1 MLSRRL
7 ILCLYLAGCS
17 VDDPG
22 PSSLDSGPS
31 SDSGLVDAAP
41 LDATDSASRSEVRV
55 EVTPRAG
62 IVLREPDGGAIV
74 RVDVSEAPST
84 DVVLG
89 VQSRDE
95 AQVRAASTP
104 VTIRAGETSVE
115 LELVVVDDHIA
126 DGPQV
131 VLVDLTSTSSDSR
144 FDGLDLPSV
153 EVVCLDDETPSVA
166 VATRTG
172 TTSEAGGEARFEV
185 VFATQPRADVTI
197 PVLSLDPTEGLAE
210 SATWSAGADRSI
222 EVVVSGVDDEV
233 ADGARR
239 YEVQLGPTISEDP
252 DYDGIDLGRLLL
264 VNEDDEVAA
273 LDVSAPSGPTD
284 EDGTPATF
292 TIRLASR
299 PSHSVGV
306 EIEVDDAAIAYVTP
320 TRFTISPDTWSEEV
334 TVTVRGVSDGRAGV
348 DRPFEVRV
356 STHSADSTYADEE
369 SRLDFIRLERSLRA
383 QRVALGPSHAC
394 AIDLSGRV
402 WCWGARALL
411 GSLAPPGDAIARRGV
426 FLDETFRARKVVAG
440 QSHTCALG
448 TDGRVACW
456 GDSRAVG
463 AGEGTYGSALPVLFE
478 TEFSDISAA
487 RSWYY
492 QFTVAVDAGGTLWG
506 WGEAG
511 FGGYCDWPP
520 PFGVCNTRNPT
531 YGNIMSPT
539 ASSITAVSR
548 VFAAIRGTIVV
559 DDEANPRYLGSVP
572 SSGSRTTVAEFST
585 SPDESRVCHI
595 ELDGSL
601 SCNLASV
608 PSGQPPSGRYDA
620 LSVGITMAC
629 AIATDGGLH
638 CWSDSVAWEPDGP
651 IPRLGV
657 EPDGSGG
664 FLDRDWVDVSVYDQI
679 CAVRSSGELYCWESL
694 DAEPYRIY

>member
-1 MLSRRL
+1 
-7 ILCLYLAGCS
+7 LYLAGCS

-22 PSSLDSGPS
+22 PSSLDSGPP

-41 LDATDSASRSEVRV
+41 LDATDSASGSEVRV

-62 IVLREPDGGAIV
+62 IVLREPDGVAIV
-74 RVDVSEAPST
+74 RVEVSEAPST

-131 VLVDLTSTSSDSR
+131 VLVDLTSTSSEPR
-144 FDGLDLPSV
+144 FDGLDLSSV

-185 VFATQPRADVTI
+185 VFATRPRADVTI
-197 PVLSLDPTEGLAE
+197 PVLSLDVTEGSSE
-210 SATWSAGADRSI
+210 PTTWSPGAGASI
-222 EVVVSGVDDEV
+222 DVVVSGVDDEV
-233 ADGARR
+233 ADGPRP
-239 YEVQLGPTISEDP
+239 YEVRLGPTASADP
-252 DYDGIDLGRLLL
+252 DYDGIDLGSVYL
-264 VNEDDEVAA
+264 VNEDDDVAG

-292 TIRLASR
+292 TVRLESR
-299 PSHSVGV
+299 PSHAVGV

-334 TVTVRGVSDGRAGV
+334 TVTVRGLSDGRAGV
-348 DRPFEVRV
+348 DRTFEVGV
-356 STHSADSTYADEE
+356 STHSADSSYTNEE
-369 SRLDFIRLERSLRA
+369 VRLDFIRLERTLRA
-383 QRVALGPSHAC
+383 QRVAVGTSHAC
-394 AIDLSGRV
+394 AIDLGGRV
-402 WCWGARALL
+402 WCWGAQPLL
-411 GSLAPPGDAIARRGV
+411 GSLAPASEVSARRAV
-426 FLDETFRARKVVAG
+426 FLDDTFSARKVVAG
-440 QSHTCALG
+440 QLHTCVLS

-463 AGEGTYGSALPVLFE
+463 AGEGTYGSALPVVFA
-478 TEFSDISAA
+478 TEFSDISVA
-487 RSWYY
+487 RAPYY
-492 QFTVAVDAGGTLWG
+492 QFTVAVDAIGTLWG

-511 FGGYCDWPP
+511 FGGYCDRPP
-520 PFGVCNTRNPT
+520 PFGICNERNAT

-539 ASSITAVSR
+539 ASSYTAVSR
-548 VFAAIRGTIVV
+548 VFAATRGTIIV

-572 SSGSRTTVAEFST
+572 SSGGRTTVAEFST
-585 SPDESRVCHI
+585 SPDESRVCHL

-601 SCNLASV
+601 SCNSASV
-608 PSGQPPSGRYDA
+608 PSGPPPSGRYGA
-620 LSVGITMAC
+620 LSVGSTMAC

-638 CWSDSVAWEPDGP
+638 CWSDSTIWEPGGP

-657 EPDGSGG
+657 EPDGAGG
-664 FLDRDWVDVSVYDQI
+664 FLDRDWVDVSVYGRI